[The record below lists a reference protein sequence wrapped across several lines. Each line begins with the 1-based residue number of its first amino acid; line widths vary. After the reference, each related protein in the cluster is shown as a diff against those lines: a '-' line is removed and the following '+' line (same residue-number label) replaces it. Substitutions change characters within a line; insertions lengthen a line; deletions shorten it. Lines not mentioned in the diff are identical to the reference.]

1 MALVPPARFVE
12 TARVTIARLIL
23 AVLMALTFAA
33 PARADD
39 ISAAGRGVVRIVTIA
54 TADGEV
60 VGFGHGSG
68 FAISPNRIVTNAHVV
83 ELAARFPD
91 NVVIGVVPS
100 EGAKSYRGKLI
111 AYDPKRDLALIE
123 FSGAQLPPLTLYPG
137 PVDDGEAVIALGYP
151 GNVDLATA
159 QSAADY
165 IKPLSPV
172 RSQGGFAGQRN
183 LTGTQVLLHTASI
196 ARGNSGGP
204 LLDSCGRVIGANSA
218 ITRAE
223 EGDSSFGFA
232 IADSE
237 LIGFLRDAKQPF
249 ATTAAPCTSISE
261 RLQQDRQAAEDAS
274 AAAVAAQQAAR
285 AKATEQ
291 QQVALDQ
298 ARTERQ
304 LLRENVMGLSGLA
317 LVLGALAVGGAG
329 LLGLRGNRTGAL
341 MALGGGLLTM
351 TGGVAL
357 FINRPDPKVATPPA
371 PIALVNGAAPAE
383 VYGKLVCAIQPER
396 SRINTS
402 TPEDVLIDWS
412 ADGCVNGRTQYAQTD
427 GTWQRILV
435 PAQEQTISVLDY
447 NATTQTYANRRYL
460 LSAAKMQSARK
471 LRAST
476 APRACAATDAERE
489 KLGAQQAAIR
499 DILPEQPDEW
509 LVYACKPAPAT
520 AAP

>member
-1 MALVPPARFVE
+1 MALVPGRPLLE
-12 TARVTIARLIL
+12 TARMTVARLIL
-23 AVLMALTFAA
+23 ALLVALAFAA

-68 FAISPNRIVTNAHVV
+68 FAVAPNRIVTNAHVV
-83 ELAARFPD
+83 ELAARFPN

-111 AYDPKRDLALIE
+111 AYDPQRDLALVE
-123 FSGAQLPPLTLYPG
+123 FSGAQLPALTLYPG
-137 PVDDGEAVIALGYP
+137 PVEDGEAVIALGYP

-183 LTGTQVLLHTASI
+183 LTGTEVLLHTAGI

-204 LLDSCGRVIGANSA
+204 LLDGCGRVIGANSA

-237 LIGFLRDAKQPF
+237 LTAFLREAKQAF
-249 ATTAAPCTSISE
+249 ATTAAPCTSVSE
-261 RLQQDRQAAEDAS
+261 RLQQDRQAAEDAT
-274 AAAVAAQQAAR
+274 AAAAAAQQAAR
-285 AKATEQ
+285 DKAAEQ
-291 QQVALDQ
+291 RLRAFEA

-304 LLRENVMGLSGLA
+304 LLRENVMGLSGLG
-317 LVLGALAVGGAG
+317 LVLGAMAIGGAG
-329 LLGLRGNRTGAL
+329 LLGMLGRRTGAVL
-341 MALGGGLLTM
+341 ALGGGLLTM
-351 TGGVAL
+351 AGGVTL
-357 FINRPDPKVATPPA
+357 FLNRPAPMVAPLP
-371 PIALVNGAAPAE
+371 AAPAPLDNAPAAQPQE
-383 VYGKLVCAIQPER
+383 GKLVCAIQPDR
-396 SRINTS
+396 SRINIS
-402 TPEDVLIDWS
+402 TPQDVLIDWS
-412 ADGCVNGRTQYAQTD
+412 AQGCVNGRTQYAENGD
-427 GTWQRILV
+427 RWQRILV
-435 PAQEQTISVLDY
+435 PEKEQTVSVLDY
-447 NATTQTYANRRYL
+447 DAATQTYANRRYL
-460 LSAAKMQSARK
+460 LSAAKMEAARK
-471 LRAST
+471 LRGQ
-476 APRACAATDAERE
+476 APARSCTTSSEERA

-509 LVYACKPAPAT
+509 LVYACKPAPA
-520 AAP
+520 P